1 MRPQTGE
8 RARGEGPEDHPRD
21 LTRRARRIATV
32 EPHRGAAAP
41 MATLALE
48 AEEERSLVTMQP
60 LKARVHDGRPAL
72 VTTATANGTHEEP
85 GDACSGEGGLRW
97 GKPC

>member
-1 MRPQTGE
+1 
-8 RARGEGPEDHPRD
+8 
-21 LTRRARRIATV
+21 
-32 EPHRGAAAP
+32 
-41 MATLALE
+41 
-48 AEEERSLVTMQP
+48 MQP